1 MVTTQRVLLWALE
14 RSQQYLQRQSLRLG
28 QLQELLQRPALTE
41 PQRPALTVPQRPA
54 LTVRQMP
61 ALTALQ
67 RLARLQRLVQ
77 SLRIPQTLGRTQTLV
92 WSLHQSLW
100 VQLQRLGLVRT
111 ERPAEMRQRQS
122 SKPAAVQLLEH
133 LSQTR
138 PLQQKRISS
147 DIHPEGLL
155 VTCQSQSEQANQPC
169 HCTFAQHCL

>member
-41 PQRPALTVPQRPA
+41 TQRPA

-67 RLARLQRLVQ
+67 RLARPQRLVQ
-77 SLRIPQTLGRTQTLV
+77 SLRTPQTMGRTQTLV
-92 WSLHQSLW
+92 WSPHQSRW
-100 VQLQRLGLVRT
+100 APLQRPGRVRT

-133 LSQTR
+133 LSQIR
-138 PLQQKRISS
+138 PLQQKRISLYHQLTYTLRAC
-147 DIHPEGLL
+147 DIVKP
-155 VTCQSQSEQANQPC
+155 P
-169 HCTFAQHCL
+169 